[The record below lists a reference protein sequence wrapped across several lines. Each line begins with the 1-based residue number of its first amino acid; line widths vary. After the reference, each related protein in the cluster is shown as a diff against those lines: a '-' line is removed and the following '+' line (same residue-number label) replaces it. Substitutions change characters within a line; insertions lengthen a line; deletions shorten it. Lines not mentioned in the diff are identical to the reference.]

1 MLHKL
6 KRSNLDFR
14 KFAEKVGKQ
23 YGNLQGT
30 EHLEGLLISPF
41 QRLSKYNVLL
51 SELATVTEKEHPDY
65 DNIIKA
71 KDLMTQVSD
80 VVNKSKFGENKLMN
94 IQLMFSDTDTGGL
107 VSKTKPLVQ
116 PHRELVLESDFVLKD
131 RKSGDTSIH
140 VILCNDVIVFTKK
153 KRLSSVLTFMF
164 CEPIGNCMASMRGE
178 SKCELLIQYGLS
190 ENDNV
195 IIEASSEDE
204 RNAWFKEINGL
215 CKKVNKQYNEK
226 VMRVVSSTNTED
238 EATLKAEAVFNQ
250 EIHTEN
256 LTIFDSIVVE
266 IVDEIL
272 EMSS

>member
-23 YGNLQGT
+23 YGNFQGT